1 MSDFK
6 VKAISIFSN
15 LEMRFDQTDQHAPQA
30 LEAGKE
36 AIEELKRDIQVNLVE
51 TKQELVSAKQE
62 LIAAHAMAAL
72 DKNADQSEIRRIQ
85 QSIQQLTNRLNSLEN
100 ASAQIEAL
108 LSKYNQILGSFKHIL
123 KVCMPAKQELVLFE
137 NIAKKYLAMH
147 GNSHNHG
154 GRKSS
159 SNEYNQKQD
168 DIDVREVGDT
178 FHYTRK
184 DNLNQMD
191 LDQLEGKLKEPGYK
205 GSKISIDKIS
215 QNDFTLLEKNGYEI
229 SNIGPNEYSAY
240 KEIEK

>member
-6 VKAISIFSN
+6 VKDISIFSN
-15 LEMRFDQTDQHAPQA
+15 LELRFDQTDQHAPQA
-30 LEAGKE
+30 LESGKE
-36 AIEELKRDIQVNLVE
+36 AIEELKRDIQVNVVE
-51 TKQELVSAKQE
+51 TKQELDSAKQE
-62 LIAAHAMAAL
+62 LLAAHAMAAL

-100 ASAQIEAL
+100 ASAQMEAL
-108 LSKYNQILGSFKHIL
+108 LSKYNQLVGSFKHML
-123 KVCMPAKQELVLFE
+123 KSCMPAKQELVLFE
-137 NIAKKYLAMH
+137 NIAKKYLALH
-147 GNSHNHG
+147 GDSHNLG

-159 SNEYNQKQD
+159 SNEYNQNHV

-178 FHYTRK
+178 YHYTRK

-191 LDQLEGKLKEPGYK
+191 LDELEGKLKEPSYTGN
-205 GSKISIDKIS
+205 KISIDKIS
-215 QNDFTLLEKNGYEI
+215 QSDFTLLEKNGYKI

>member
-30 LEAGKE
+30 LESGKE
-36 AIEELKRDIQVNLVE
+36 AIEELKRDIQVNVVE
-51 TKQELVSAKQE
+51 TKQELDSAKQE

-108 LSKYNQILGSFKHIL
+108 LSKYNQILGSFKHML

-137 NIAKKYLAMH
+137 NIATKYLAMH